1 MVRLKNTYTYYHFQI
16 NFAVISQEFKAHVAL
31 ETYVILGNDAL
42 VKCEIPSFVSD
53 LVTING
59 WMDDEN
65 NDFFAQITGDYYD
78 I

>member
-1 MVRLKNTYTYYHFQI
+1 M
-16 NFAVISQEFKAHVAL
+16 ISQEFKAHVAL

-65 NDFFAQITGDYYD
+65 NEFFAQITGDYYD
-78 I
+78 IIYVQCTQTEKYFLISQ

>member
-1 MVRLKNTYTYYHFQI
+1 M
-16 NFAVISQEFKAHVAL
+16 ISQEFKAHVAL

-65 NDFFAQITGDYYD
+65 NEFFAQITGDYD
-78 I
+78 IIVLYSNWKIFLNVSD

>member
-1 MVRLKNTYTYYHFQI
+1 M
-16 NFAVISQEFKAHVAL
+16 ISQEFKAHVAL

-65 NDFFAQITGDYYD
+65 NDFFAQEHTVSLLYFFEWVQSSTQIRN
-78 I
+78 

>member
-1 MVRLKNTYTYYHFQI
+1 MVRLKNTYTYYYFQI

>member
-1 MVRLKNTYTYYHFQI
+1 M
-16 NFAVISQEFKAHVAL
+16 ISQEFKAHVAL

-59 WMDDEN
+59 WIDDEN
-65 NDFFAQITGDYYD
+65 NEFFAQITGDYD
-78 I
+78 ILYSI

>member
-1 MVRLKNTYTYYHFQI
+1 M
-16 NFAVISQEFKAHVAL
+16 ISQEFKAHVAL

-59 WMDDEN
+59 WIDDEN
-65 NDFFAQITGDYYD
+65 NEFFAQITGDYD
-78 I
+78 IMYSKLYTNWKIFLNVSD